1 MAHQIKNGIIVG
13 LLNKGMKVSSIL
25 EDVNLANHIKKS
37 SSNFQA
43 LVHSYSDEP
52 MVNPFEKDVQVAL
65 DLAATFNPI
74 PFASRS
80 DIIASQ
86 QAALTKFNIAHNSNK
101 SLLPLV
107 ESPITNPSSSTV
119 SLPISTHHLSKPSN
133 PSHLIGASKDDYI
146 KGIYA
151 QNMLGY
157 HEVSFLADVIERPIA
172 VVRKV
177 QQQPIVET
185 IYTSADIKDKPPV
198 YVINF
203 NNFHFEAWK
212 PRGATQNT
220 LNVGDVCSGNVFK
233 ANRGSGNSKSNDC
246 LLDSLRSYDDVNAM
260 LTKKIG
266 NNQDIRDYLGSK
278 LQSVDASYFASN
290 QVNRFE
296 VKSSQTV
303 LGLGDSFQN
312 YKDHVPDQYKNMSIE
327 DVRLNYV
334 FIEREMVLSEMN
346 ANGEIKDG
354 KRAGKWLVHDPTGRW
369 EYTYDDNGNIIQSRL
384 IVNRLSNGEFGDY

>member
-1 MAHQIKNGIIVG
+1 MAKKILTLLALLNLSALCSAESKNLFNGKDLTGWTGNPEFWKVENGIIVG

-37 SSNFQA
+37 SSNFKA
-43 LVHSYSDEP
+43 LVQSYSDEP

-101 SLLPLV
+101 SLLPLM
-107 ESPITNPSSSTV
+107 ESPITKPSSSTA
-119 SLPISTHHLSKPSN
+119 SLPISTHHLPKPSN
-133 PSHLIGASKDDYI
+133 PSNSIGTFKDTYI
-146 KGIYA
+146 KGVSG
-151 QNMLGY
+151 QKMLGY

-177 QQQPIVET
+177 QQQPRVET
-185 IYTSADIKDKPPV
+185 IYTSEDIKDKPPV

-212 PRGATQNT
+212 PSDSTQNT
-220 LNVGDVCSGNVFK
+220 LNVGDVCSGNAFK

-246 LLDSLRSYDDVNAM
+246 LLDSLRSFDDVNAM

-266 NNQDIRDYLGSK
+266 NNQDIRGYLGSK

-296 VKSSQTV
+296 VKSSQYKTSFLSSDFV
-303 LGLGDSFQN
+303 SLGWCSQCCLMGNGLRGSLHRLGGLTLL
-312 YKDHVPDQYKNMSIE
+312 E
-327 DVRLNYV
+327 C
-334 FIEREMVLSEMN
+334 
-346 ANGEIKDG
+346 
-354 KRAGKWLVHDPTGRW
+354 
-369 EYTYDDNGNIIQSRL
+369 L
-384 IVNRLSNGEFGDY
+384 ITRVKPRNPE